1 MGIDQFQK
9 KLKNGVTLVDFSAS
23 WCGPCKAQEPII
35 RKLESNYKDRV
46 SIYEI
51 DIDGHRDLA
60 LKYMV
65 QSIPTL
71 IVFKDGQEVKK
82 FVGLQSAAVLSKG
95 LDEILDL

>member
-1 MGIDQFQK
+1 MDLKTFQDNIK
-9 KLKNGVTLVDFSAS
+9 YGVTLVDFNAV
-23 WCGPCKAQEPII
+23 WCAPCKAQEPII